1 MDQISHFPSH
11 DACFA
16 CGRLKKDGLALVFEA
31 VQDRIYCRTTL
42 DSKYQSYDGI
52 IHGGILAS
60 IADATM
66 VNLVYRQC
74 GGRPLTCSLEMR
86 YRAPVHV
93 GDQIVAEAGLLRT
106 KHRIV
111 WASCR
116 ITVEDRLC
124 AEATAAFKID
134 HEILSDN

>member
-1 MDQISHFPSH
+1 MTQISKFSAH
-11 DACFA
+11 DRCFV
-16 CGRLKKDGLALVFEA
+16 CGGLNTDGLGLIFEKA
-31 VQDRIYCRTTL
+31 DGKIVCRTNL
-42 DSKYQSYDGI
+42 DSRFQSYVGI
-52 IHGGILAS
+52 VHGGILAS

-66 VNLVYRQC
+66 VNFVHQEF

-93 GDQIVAEAGLLRT
+93 GDEIAAEAVLRRM
-106 KHRIV
+106 KHPIV

-116 ITVEDRLC
+116 ITVRNRLC

-134 HEILSDN
+134 HETLSDD

>member
-1 MDQISHFPSH
+1 MDQISQFPSH

-31 VQDRIYCRTTL
+31 ARDGICCRTML

-52 IHGGILAS
+52 VHGGILAS

-66 VNLVYRQC
+66 VNLVYQRY
-74 GGRPLTCSLEMR
+74 GGRPLTCNLELR
-86 YRAPVHV
+86 YRAAVHV
-93 GDQIVAEAGLLRT
+93 GDQIVAEAVLLRT
-106 KHRIV
+106 KHRIA

-116 ITVEDRLC
+116 ITAGDRLC
-124 AEATAAFKID
+124 IEAKAAFKIE
-134 HEILSDN
+134 HELSINC